1 MFDLIFYS
9 FREENLF
16 DEGNEKG
23 LIKVENMCYGE
34 EDYDMKNASFGIMS
48 ADCKAIQVVGK

>member
-1 MFDLIFYS
+1 M
-9 FREENLF
+9 F